1 MHQITS
7 VTPPAVVTASPQPDR
22 LTSLENKLEELSK
35 KFDEVKLLSGNTST
49 RKRNTVDMIC
59 YNCGQKGHSKRN
71 CMSMSMSSV
80 RCQLCDKNGH
90 SAKNC
95 RISQPPGNFRSPM
108 DAGRHHGNE
117 QTRQKKSSVY

>member
-1 MHQITS
+1 MHQITA
-7 VTPPAVVTASPQPDR
+7 VTPSAVVPAISQPHR
-22 LTSLENKLEELSK
+22 LTPLENKLEELSK
-35 KFDEVKLLSGNTST
+35 KFDDVKLLSSNTST
-49 RKRNTVDMIC
+49 RKSNTVDMIC

-71 CMSMSMSSV
+71 CRSMSMSSV

-108 DAGRHHGNE
+108 DAGRDHGNE